1 MMQEPLEISL
11 ERDQLR
17 QVIRVEGDTVL
28 IGRGADCDV
37 RLEDPLASRRH
48 CRLERLGEE
57 VFLVDLGSA
66 NGTWI
71 DGLQIDRRPL
81 TAQDQIQI
89 GGTTICLTGG
99 LAERLAAMESTRT
112 QETPQEEDT
121 LRTLLAVARTL
132 DQEDRVER
140 VAALLVD
147 AAVSLCRAERGF
159 LFLLEEGKVSLA
171 LARNF
176 AREPVSAPESKFS
189 RTLLEV
195 TAKAKAPVLL
205 RDAASD
211 GEYAGVESISDLGL
225 RSVLAVPLRFRG
237 QVLGLLAV
245 DHRMTAAAFRQ
256 RDAELLGGL
265 AGMAASHLGASLE
278 SQLATRLQRRVSRLE
293 RQIGRRQEGVTPKLD
308 TPTGGGFH
316 GLFGSSPV
324 MQELYAQMERIL
336 DSEVPVVIQGESG
349 TGKELVAR
357 ALHLHGRKADR
368 PFVIENC
375 GALPDS
381 LLESELFGHVKG
393 AFTGATRDRK
403 GRFEEADGGIM
414 FLDEVAEMSE
424 AMQARLLR
432 VLQEGEIRRVGS
444 NEVRHIQVRVIAAS
458 NVPLHERVTAGKFR
472 EDLYYRLKVV
482 SLQLPPLR
490 ERRGDVPL
498 LCEHFLAIEAAEQG
512 REQRSLGEDALALL
526 DGYRWPGNVREL
538 RNEMR
543 RLTLLG
549 EGSIQPEELSAAL
562 HESPAS
568 SETSAAKDNSKLPLG
583 EQVRLLEIQSIEAAL
598 HQEPNN
604 RSRAAK
610 LLGITRFTLL
620 RKIEKY
626 GLGADIPSEDRE
638 EDPA

>member
-1 MMQEPLEISL
+1 MMEVPLEISL

-17 QVIRVEGDTVL
+17 QVVSVDGDTVL
-28 IGRGADCDV
+28 IGRGSDCDV
-37 RLEDPLASRRH
+37 RLDDPMASRRH

-71 DGLQIDRRPL
+71 EGQQIDRRPL
-81 TAQDQIQI
+81 TAQDIIQI
-89 GGTTICLTGG
+89 GGTTIRLTGG

-121 LRTLLAVARTL
+121 LRTMLAVARTL

-159 LFLLEEGKVSLA
+159 LFLLEDGKVSLA

-176 AREPVSAPESKFS
+176 AREPVSTPERKFS
-189 RTLLEV
+189 RTLLEA

-211 GEYAGVESISDLGL
+211 GEFAGVESISDLGL

-237 QVLGLLAV
+237 EALGLLAV
-245 DHRMTAAAFRQ
+245 DHRMTVAAFRQ
-256 RDAELLGGL
+256 RDAELIGGL
-265 AGMAASHLGASLE
+265 AGMAASHLGSSLE
-278 SQLATRLQRRVSRLE
+278 SQRRQRLQRRLTRLE
-293 RQIGRRQEGVTPKLD
+293 RQLGRRKEGPQPALD

-316 GLFGSSPV
+316 GLYGTSPA
-324 MQELYAQMERIL
+324 MQDLYAQMERIL
-336 DSEVPVVIQGESG
+336 DSDVPVVIEGESG

-458 NVPLHERVTAGKFR
+458 NVSLQERVEQGRFR
-472 EDLYYRLKVV
+472 EDLFYRLKVV
-482 SLQLPPLR
+482 SLRLPPLR
-490 ERRGDVPL
+490 DREGDVPL
-498 LCEHFLAIEAAEQG
+498 LSEHFLLLEAAEQG
-512 REQRSLGEDALALL
+512 RSTRTIGAAAMERLTQYA
-526 DGYRWPGNVREL
+526 WPGNVRQL

-549 EGSIQPEELSAAL
+549 EGEVQVEELS
-562 HESPAS
+562 PAILEVASATEANLVEDDS
-568 SETSAAKDNSKLPLG
+568 SLPLT
-583 EQVRLLEIQSIEAAL
+583 ERVKALEIRAIQKAL
-598 HQEPNN
+598 EQEPNN

-626 GLGADIPSEDRE
+626 DLAGVAKEDQ
-638 EDPA
+638 EDSSG

>member
-11 ERDQLR
+11 ERDQLK
-17 QVIRVEGDTVL
+17 QVVSVDGDTVL
-28 IGRGADCDV
+28 IGRGSDCDV
-37 RLEDPLASRRH
+37 RLDDPLASRRH

-71 DGLQIDRRPL
+71 DGQQVDRRPL
-81 TAQDQIQI
+81 TAQDLIRI
-89 GGTTICLTGG
+89 GGTTLQLSGG

-159 LFLLEEGKVSLA
+159 LFLLEDGAVSLA
-171 LARNF
+171 VARNF
-176 AREPVSAPESKFS
+176 AREPVTAPESKFS
-189 RTLLEV
+189 RTLLE
-195 TAKAKAPVLL
+195 TAAKAKAPVLL

-211 GEYAGVESISDLGL
+211 GEFAGVESISDLGL

-237 QVLGLLAV
+237 QLLGLLAV

-265 AGMAASHLGASLE
+265 AGMAASHLGATLE
-278 SQLATRLQRRVSRLE
+278 AQMRGRMQRRLNRLE
-293 RQIGRRQEGVTPKLD
+293 RQLGRRSEAPQATLD
-308 TPTGGGFH
+308 TAGGGGFH
-316 GLFGSSPV
+316 GLHGASPA
-324 MQELYAQMERIL
+324 MTELYAQMERIL
-336 DSEVPVVIQGESG
+336 DSEVPVVIEGESG

-357 ALHLHGRKADR
+357 ALHLHGRQADA

-375 GALPDS
+375 GALPDT

-444 NEVRHIQVRVIAAS
+444 NEVRRVQVRVIAAS
-458 NVPLHERVTAGKFR
+458 NVSLAERVAEGRFR
-472 EDLYYRLKVV
+472 EDLFYRLKVV

-490 ERRGDVPL
+490 ERAGDVRL
-498 LCEHFLAIEAAEQG
+498 LTEHFLAVEAADQG
-512 REQRSLGEDALALL
+512 RETRSLGAAALERLEA
-526 DGYRWPGNVREL
+526 YAWPGNVRQL

-549 EGSIQPEELSAAL
+549 EGEVQVEELSAGL
-562 HESPAS
+562 REGD
-568 SETSAAKDNSKLPLG
+568 AAAPVVDDADLPLG
-583 EQVRLLEIQSIEAAL
+583 ERVKALEVAAIHAAL
-598 HQEPNN
+598 QQEPNN

-626 GLGADIPSEDRE
+626 GLGPAADGPDTE
-638 EDPA
+638 EPPA